1 MAWRNGRQQA
11 WRILLALLFLGSG
24 FGTVGTRQTSVAAAS
39 RESRLGLVAD
49 IGTRHECDDKHGPA
63 VDTLARTGVTWVKE
77 EIRWDWVEPS
87 RDVFTWTCMDR
98 VIDAERAQGLEIL
111 GLLDY
116 TAGWAVGESRP
127 VSPTPPPLDRW
138 ANYVRKTAE
147 HYKGRVNTW
156 EVWNEPNF
164 AHFWAGSK
172 EQYADLLRVT
182 YDTIKAV
189 DPTARVLAPAVS
201 GVGTTDE
208 WLAALPAD
216 KYDILAIHL
225 YTEPDFLNDRRYSY
239 YDQGLPN
246 LAAVV
251 ARHGNKPV
259 WITEFGFSSQGGPQG
274 WYVGDDGAQARYLVQ
289 QVAETLAFTGGLK
302 IERMM
307 PYVFNDHEGFE
318 LVHGWTNPKPAYA
331 AFQTL
336 SAQLAGATPVGRVDA
351 GAGVFAFRFAR
362 DDRQI
367 DIVWSAGGGT
377 ATLPSAGDAEVYTL
391 SGSRSV
397 VGLTGAEV
405 RIPVGADPV
414 YVVYPSGG
422 DPGAFTGAGRQ
433 FPETGKAVRGPFLAY
448 WQANG
453 GLAINGLPISGEM
466 TQVLEDGKPYRVQY
480 FERARLEWH
489 PEIAD
494 PQYRVLLG
502 QFGRRLR
509 PADPAVA
516 PLVGQRFFGETGHNL
531 GGDFR
536 AYWEAHGGLTQFGF
550 PISEEFEERLDD
562 GNVYR
567 VQYFERARFE
577 WHPENAPAH
586 QVLLGQFGRRV
597 YDELAR

>member
-1 MAWRNGRQQA
+1 MVRRNGWRQC
-11 WRILLALLFLGSG
+11 WRIVLALLFLGTG
-24 FGTVGTRQTSVAAAS
+24 FGNAVMRHSPAAAAG

-127 VSPTPPPLDRW
+127 VSSTPPPLDRW

-172 EQYADLLRVT
+172 AQYADLLRVT
-182 YDTIKAV
+182 YDTIKSV
-189 DPTARVLAPAVS
+189 DPSARVLAPAVS

-208 WLAALPAD
+208 WLDAIPAD

-251 ARHGNKPV
+251 ARDGNKPV
-259 WITEFGFSSQGGPQG
+259 WITEFGFSSQGGAEG
-274 WYVGDDGAQARYLVQ
+274 WYVGDEGAQARYLVQ

-302 IERMM
+302 IERIM
-307 PYVFNDHEGFE
+307 PYVFNDHDGFE

-336 SAQLAGATPVGRVDA
+336 SAQLAGATPVGRVNA
-351 GAGVFAFRFAR
+351 GAGVFAFRFMR
-362 DDRQI
+362 DDR
-367 DIVWSAGGGT
+367 
-377 ATLPSAGDAEVYTL
+377 
-391 SGSRSV
+391 
-397 VGLTGAEV
+397 
-405 RIPVGADPV
+405 
-414 YVVYPSGG
+414 
-422 DPGAFTGAGRQ
+422 
-433 FPETGKAVRGPFLAY
+433 
-448 WQANG
+448 
-453 GLAINGLPISGEM
+453 
-466 TQVLEDGKPYRVQY
+466 
-480 FERARLEWH
+480 
-489 PEIAD
+489 
-494 PQYRVLLG
+494 
-502 QFGRRLR
+502 
-509 PADPAVA
+509 
-516 PLVGQRFFGETGHNL
+516 
-531 GGDFR
+531 
-536 AYWEAHGGLTQFGF
+536 
-550 PISEEFEERLDD
+550 
-562 GNVYR
+562 
-567 VQYFERARFE
+567 
-577 WHPENAPAH
+577 
-586 QVLLGQFGRRV
+586 
-597 YDELAR
+597 